1 MANSKAQFNRA
12 TREALQTYGY
22 RVKSSHLYELLARY
36 YGFNTHAGFLHAVI
50 ARSVPDYT
58 GHNKNMADF
67 LTNSME
73 LPEESHNV
81 FLAVLTLCLKGDPAE
96 TLESYV
102 ALYNPE
108 K

>member
-12 TREALQTYGY
+12 TREALASYGY
-22 RVKSSHLYELLARY
+22 TIKTSHLYELLARY
-36 YGFNTHAGFLHAVI
+36 YGFKTHAGFLHAVI
-50 ARSVPDYT
+50 SNQPMVFT
-58 GHNKNMADF
+58 GHSENMADF
-67 LTNSME
+67 LTTSLE
-73 LPEESHNV
+73 LPKESHNV

-96 TLESYV
+96 TLLSYV